1 MNDLEIVESF
11 ERDKV
16 VKIISSVL
24 EKVSQAEE
32 ISRESLYNDLKDL
45 QGIVHDARKEF
56 SVARPSDIQDK
67 HIPSATD
74 ELDAIVKA
82 TEEATSTIMDSCE
95 ILEQEAEKEG
105 GPSADVLNDEV
116 TKIYEACSF
125 QDLTGQRVSKIIK
138 SLATIDEKVSKIVNI
153 LGSRLTTM
161 DVPDEE
167 DDAPV
172 GDAALMNGPQM
183 PDKAISQE
191 DIDKLLAEFD

>member
-1 MNDLEIVESF
+1 MNDLELAESF

-16 VKIISSVL
+16 VRIISSVL
-24 EKVSQAEE
+24 EKVSHAEE

-45 QGIVHDARKEF
+45 QGIVHDARNEL
-56 SVARPSDIQDK
+56 SVARPGDIQDK

-74 ELDAIVKA
+74 ELDAIVKS

-95 ILEQEAEKEG
+95 VLEKEAEKEG

-153 LGSRLTTM
+153 LGSRLPAM
-161 DVPDEE
+161 
-167 DDAPV
+167 DAPAAEEEGPI
-172 GDAALMNGPQM
+172 GDEALMNGPQT